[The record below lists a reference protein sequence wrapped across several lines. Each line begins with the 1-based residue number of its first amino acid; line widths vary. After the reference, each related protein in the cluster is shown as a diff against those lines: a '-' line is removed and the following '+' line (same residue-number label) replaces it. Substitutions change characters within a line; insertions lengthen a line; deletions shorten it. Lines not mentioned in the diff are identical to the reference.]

1 MQCHRGTARVI
12 MLHSYTG
19 KTGIHIQQHA
29 DAYRDLQRLT
39 EADRDSQRNAGS
51 CIEMHRQLGR
61 QRQAETGRDKQR
73 YIQRYIQVETD
84 IVRVG
89 IQTVPYM
96 QRQRYI
102 QICTQVETEIVREWH
117 VEARRYTDSAIQ
129 VQTESYCCIVTQ
141 ERQADTD
148 SNMQMQTETCRD

>member
-1 MQCHRGTARVI
+1 
-12 MLHSYTG
+12 
-19 KTGIHIQQHA
+19 
-29 DAYRDLQRLT
+29 
-39 EADRDSQRNAGS
+39 
-51 CIEMHRQLGR
+51 MHRQLGR
-61 QRQAETGRDKQR
+61 QRQAETGRDQQR
-73 YIQRYIQVETD
+73 YIQRYIQVETE

-117 VEARRYTDSAIQ
+117 VEARRYTDSAIE

-141 ERQADTD
+141 ERQADTY